1 MLIETDVV
9 IAAINPSDPS
19 RNVAKKIIVENKLM
33 LSPYSPLEMNLLVRA
48 KRIKPIN
55 FKKFMEQLDS
65 LVKRFEIRLLPDE
78 PRYHGIADMLERK
91 YRLTFFD
98 SLHASV
104 ALANKT
110 PILSF
115 DNSYDKIREK
125 RFKRIEPTRM

>member
-1 MLIETDVV
+1 MLIETDIV
-9 IAAINPSDPS
+9 IAAINPNDPS
-19 RNVAKKIIVENKLM
+19 RDVAKKIIVENKLM

-48 KRIKPIN
+48 ERIKPIN
-55 FKKFMEQLDS
+55 FKKFMEQLDG
-65 LVKRFEIRLLPDE
+65 LVRRFEIKLLSDE
-78 PRYHGIADMLERK
+78 PRYHGIASILERK

-110 PILSF
+110 PIVSF

-125 RFKRIEPTRM
+125 GFTRIEPTRL